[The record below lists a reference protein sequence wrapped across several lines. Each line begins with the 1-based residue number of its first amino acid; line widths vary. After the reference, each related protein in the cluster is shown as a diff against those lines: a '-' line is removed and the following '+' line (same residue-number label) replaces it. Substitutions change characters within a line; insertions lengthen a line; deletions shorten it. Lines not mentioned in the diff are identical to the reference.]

1 VKGGVP
7 CLEEQA
13 LAGVLGEVGGRDVPS
28 VAAVAIYARGLWDVD
43 LRQAH
48 VLRTEISG
56 SVSVCAAVAVRARRE
71 SAVADRDLWQEMRL
85 PSHGRAATRTST
97 KRTTKLGFFAAG
109 AAADTAVSTA
119 AQSAAS
125 IVATTLQVAGEVF
138 CAVVWITKYGWIYK
152 ITIWI
157 TVKKVLS

>member
-1 VKGGVP
+1 M
-7 CLEEQA
+7 
-13 LAGVLGEVGGRDVPS
+13 
-28 VAAVAIYARGLWDVD
+28 
-43 LRQAH
+43 
-48 VLRTEISG
+48 
-56 SVSVCAAVAVRARRE
+56 
-71 SAVADRDLWQEMRL
+71 ADRDLWQEMRL

-157 TVKKVLS
+157 TVKKKYYPRYPDDSAKALSFFRLLDRKLSGSPAAAGASSECPALEKNAFLAAARGAADT